1 MPQPGT
7 PYFYMECEKQKFFH
21 RVRKGF
27 PMQFGREVL
36 AHSDLLN
43 AEDRVDWRE
52 CKVDRETE
60 VRMTQEFRDL
70 FKPYDFTVDED
81 DADD

>member
-1 MPQPGT
+1 
-7 PYFYMECEKQKFFH
+7 
-21 RVRKGF
+21 
-27 PMQFGREVL
+27 MQFGREVL

-43 AEDRVDWRE
+43 VEDRVDWRE
-52 CKVDRETE
+52 CKVNRETE